1 MTFSSVRNIHFVG
14 IGGIGMSGIA
24 EILLTQGFAV
34 TGSDLQRSDTTEY
47 LAARGARITI
57 GHHASN
63 VADADVVVYSSA
75 VRPADNP
82 ETAEAIRLKIPLLRR
97 AEMLSEMSRLKYC
110 LAIAGTHGKTT
121 TTSMCGLILMK
132 AGVDPTVIVG
142 GKLKGFG
149 GTNARLG
156 NGDWIVLEADE
167 YDRSFLSLLPTIAIV
182 TNVEADHLDIY
193 ADLDDI
199 KGAFTEFA
207 NNIPFYGTAIVCL
220 DDQGVRQILPTI
232 GKKVVTYGLSPQCDI
247 RAIDVEYSER
257 CTTFTLQQRGTPLGR
272 ILINAPG
279 DHNVRNALAAC
290 TAALQLG
297 IGADVIAAALA
308 EFSGV
313 DRRFEVKGVTPD
325 DVLVVDDYAHHPTE
339 IRSTLAA
346 ARKGWRRRIVAV
358 FQPHTFTRTRDFY
371 QEFALSFDD
380 ADVLVLTDVY
390 PAREAPID
398 GVNGALIADA
408 ARAAGHR
415 AVHYVEHVDDIPQ
428 VLQTLLKPGD
438 LLLTMGAGNV
448 STVAKRMATNV
459 TAST

>member
-1 MTFSSVRNIHFVG
+1 MTFSSVSNIHFVG

-24 EILLTQGFAV
+24 EILLTQGFTV
-34 TGSDLQRSDTTEY
+34 TGSDLQRSETTDY
-47 LAARGARITI
+47 LASRGATIMI
-57 GHHASN
+57 GHAAEH
-63 VADADVVVYSSA
+63 VAGADVVVYSSA
-75 VRPADNP
+75 VRPAENA
-82 ETAEAIRLKIPLLRR
+82 ETAEAMRRKIPLLRR

-132 AGVDPTVIVG
+132 AGIDPTVIVG

-156 NGDWIVLEADE
+156 SGDWIVLEADE

-193 ADLDDI
+193 DDLDDI
-199 KGAFTEFA
+199 KGAFTEFT

-232 GKKVVTYGLSPQCDI
+232 AKKVVTYGLSPQCDV
-247 RAIDVEYSER
+247 RAVDLDFSER
-257 CTTFTLQQRGTPLGR
+257 STSFTLQHKGAELVRIHLNTPGE
-272 ILINAPG
+272 
-279 DHNVRNALAAC
+279 HNVRNALAAC
-290 TAALQLG
+290 ASAIQLG
-297 IGADVIAAALA
+297 IAPDVIAEALG
-308 EFSGV
+308 EFGGV
-313 DRRFEVKGVTPD
+313 DRRFEIKGTTVN

-346 ARKGWRRRIVAV
+346 ARRGWKRRIVAV
-358 FQPHTFTRTRDFY
+358 FQPHTYTRTRDFY
-371 QEFALSFDD
+371 QDFALSFDD

-390 PAREAPID
+390 PAREAPIE
-398 GVNGALIADA
+398 GVTGELIAEA

-415 AVHYVEHVDDIPQ
+415 AVHYVAQVDEIPAALAD
-428 VLQTLLKPGD
+428 VLRPGD
-438 LLLTMGAGNV
+438 LLLTMGAGNISSVARRIV
-448 STVAKRMATNV
+448 SA
-459 TAST
+459 